1 MPKQISIIVGI
12 VLIAFGG
19 YILSGKFTTSRTEQ
33 VLNVGD
39 LHASTQTR
47 ESLPPWAGYLAIGV
61 GVVVLLT
68 GVKRKD

>member
-1 MPKQISIIVGI
+1 MPKQIAIIVGI

-19 YILSGKFTTSRTEQ
+19 YILSGKFMTTHTDQ
-33 VLNVGD
+33 ILNVGD
-39 LHASTQTR
+39 LSASTQTR

-61 GVVVLLT
+61 GVVVLLS

>member
-1 MPKQISIIVGI
+1 MPKQIALIVGI

-19 YILSGKFTTSRTEQ
+19 YILSGKFMTTHTDQ

-47 ESLPPWAGYLAIGV
+47 EKLPPWTGYAALGA
-61 GVVVLLT
+61 GVVVLLM
-68 GVKRKD
+68 GVKRRA